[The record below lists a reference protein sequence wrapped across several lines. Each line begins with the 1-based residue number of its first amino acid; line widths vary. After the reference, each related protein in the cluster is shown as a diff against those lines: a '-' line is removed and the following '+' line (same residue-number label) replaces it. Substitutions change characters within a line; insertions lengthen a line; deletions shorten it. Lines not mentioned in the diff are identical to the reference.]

1 MVVPDGKTLKPS
13 DEAIPQV
20 ISDNIAKVLS
30 DLSKSEPGRDT
41 KPIDAGI
48 TMMAELDIKGAGGV
62 ETLMASAGVGETI
75 LPIAGTMSS
84 HLFDVKADPK
94 LKLKGVS

>member
-1 MVVPDGKTLKPS
+1 MMVVPDGKTLKPS

-48 TMMAELDIKGAGGV
+48 TMMAELDIKGAG
-62 ETLMASAGVGETI
+62 LSLI
-75 LPIAGTMSS
+75 HI
-84 HLFDVKADPK
+84 
-94 LKLKGVS
+94 